1 MRRLAA
7 RRDQQQTT
15 FLVPDL
21 PVNHTPNPSNPAMV
35 TLRSTKRARL
45 ESSET
50 WSATKRVIREEL
62 ERLIRQDWS
71 DDADLEAMSTGQRL
85 LGCLEDGDR
94 LASVAWR
101 EAARLY
107 AMLRADSRFDQLTYW
122 DSVPE
127 SLEVAYCCAA
137 LSLLAGAADAKRMR
151 RALDTSAIIAK
162 RPTLRSVVAPEI
174 HWFER
179 ETLRV
184 DTLAG
189 PVALGDLAAGWPA
202 RKWTSLAAFADYAEH
217 FVPVECTGAA
227 QALIPLA
234 NVIKA
239 PDSCYLAQHRLFD
252 QLPSL
257 RASFGL
263 VALTQNDT
271 PVVCAW
277 IGAHCSTPLH
287 ADPRH
292 NVVVQILG
300 KKRWRLWRPHAST
313 TSSPD
318 HVFDLGPG
326 SSLFVPRLWLHT
338 VDALGSEPTFAVSYW
353 SSLEAH
359 GYH

>member
-1 MRRLAA
+1 MTSQSWVSDTLNPSDGAMRRCA
-7 RRDQQQTT
+7 
-15 FLVPDL
+15 P
-21 PVNHTPNPSNPAMV
+21 P
-35 TLRSTKRARL
+35 KRARLL

-50 WSATKRVIREEL
+50 SSPTKRVIREEL
-62 ERLIRQDWS
+62 ERLTRQHWS
-71 DDADLEAMSTGQRL
+71 DDADLEAVSTGQRL
-85 LGCLEDGDR
+85 LDCLEDGDR

-107 AMLRADSRFDQLTYW
+107 TILRAESRFDTLTYW

-137 LSLLAGAADAKRMR
+137 LSLLVGSADQARMR

-162 RPTLRSVVAPEI
+162 RPALRGVIAPEV

-184 DTLAG
+184 DTFAG
-189 PVALGDLAAGWPA
+189 PVALGDLAAAWPA
-202 RKWTSLAAFADYAEH
+202 RKWTSLAALADYAEH
-217 FVPVECTGAA
+217 FVPVECTGEA
-227 QALIPLA
+227 QMLIPLA
-234 NVIKA
+234 HVIRA
-239 PDSCYLAQHRLFD
+239 PSSCYLAQHRLFD

-277 IGAHCSTPLH
+277 IGAQCSTPLH

-300 KKRWRLWRPHAST
+300 KKRWRLWRPHASA
-313 TSSPD
+313 TSPPD
-318 HVFDLGPG
+318 HVVDLGPG

-338 VDALGSEPTFAVSYW
+338 VEALGSEPTFAVSYW
-353 SSLEAH
+353 SSVESPGH
-359 GYH
+359 H